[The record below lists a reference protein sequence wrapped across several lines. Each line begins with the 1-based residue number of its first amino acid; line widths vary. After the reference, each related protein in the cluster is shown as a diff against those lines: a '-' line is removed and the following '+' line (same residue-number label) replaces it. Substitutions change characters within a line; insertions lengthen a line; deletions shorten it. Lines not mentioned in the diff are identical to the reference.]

1 MLCHFLP
8 SSMVSD
14 ENFCQIIFLW
24 QGVFSLF
31 IFQYFSFSFR
41 SLTVMC
47 LCVDFFSFI
56 LFGVHSSSQICR
68 ISSLAK
74 FGKFLHNFFEYFFQ
88 LCPFSTFLRLQRH
101 TGKSFVILPQIP
113 EALFREG
120 IFFFPLCYSEFGN
133 FYCSTFQFTDSFLCF
148 FHSTDELIHAALIS
162 AIVLT
167 VLKFPFGSSLYFL
180 FFFWLRLYFSF
191 VSSVFVFV
199 HWNIFVMVTLNLY

>member
-1 MLCHFLP
+1 MRKFLCFLSSENVLFPLSFPNKIFSGYGILHYFFSNAWKMLCHFLP

-68 ISSLAK
+68 ISSSAK
-74 FGKFLHNFFEYFFQ
+74 FGKFIHNFFEYFFQ

-120 IFFFPLCYSEFGN
+120 IFFF
-133 FYCSTFQFTDSFLCF
+133 
-148 FHSTDELIHAALIS
+148 
-162 AIVLT
+162 
-167 VLKFPFGSSLYFL
+167 SSLL
-180 FFFWLRLYFSF
+180 FRIW
-191 VSSVFVFV
+191 
-199 HWNIFVMVTLNLY
+199 